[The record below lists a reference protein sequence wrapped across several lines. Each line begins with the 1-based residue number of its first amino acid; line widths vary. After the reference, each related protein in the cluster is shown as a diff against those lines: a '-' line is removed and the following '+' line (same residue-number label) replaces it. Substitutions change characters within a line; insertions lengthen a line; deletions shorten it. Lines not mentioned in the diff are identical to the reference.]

1 MKKLFLVS
9 TLALALTAHYAG
21 ADEEVRAAQKA
32 LQSAGYYGGELSGEL
47 NDDTR
52 GALRRFQIRA
62 QLEPS
67 GNLTPETEAALQRE
81 TGIPVGSAAAVA
93 PATPAP
99 ATPAPVAPAAPA
111 APAAPVTVLPPAAPS
126 APLPPPPDA
135 VDPRYAALFAHS
147 PFENTPVEVQ
157 SETIRKAQVL
167 LSEKRLYLGRV
178 NGRPSQELEAAL
190 YRYQAKAGLPK
201 TGRLDIDTLAAL
213 RLLPIAK
220 IKRPRVEPQPYIPQT
235 PAGAVRGVPLD

>member
-1 MKKLFLVS
+1 MKKLFLVT
-9 TLALALTAHYAG
+9 TLALALTARFAG

-32 LQSAGYYGGELSGEL
+32 LQSAGFYGGELSGEL

-52 GALRRFQIRA
+52 GALRRYQIRA

-81 TGIPVGSAAAVA
+81 TGIPV
-93 PATPAP
+93 
-99 ATPAPVAPAAPA
+99 APAAAAAPA
-111 APAAPVTVLPPAAPS
+111 PAPAAPVAVLPPAPS
-126 APLPPPPDA
+126 APVPPPPDA
-135 VDPRYAALFAHS
+135 IDPGYAALFAHS
-147 PFENTPVEVQ
+147 PFENASVDVQ

-178 NGRPSQELEAAL
+178 NGRPSQEFEDAL
-190 YRYQAKAGLPK
+190 HRFQAKAGLPK

-220 IKRPRVEPQPYIPQT
+220 LKRPRVEPQPYIPQT